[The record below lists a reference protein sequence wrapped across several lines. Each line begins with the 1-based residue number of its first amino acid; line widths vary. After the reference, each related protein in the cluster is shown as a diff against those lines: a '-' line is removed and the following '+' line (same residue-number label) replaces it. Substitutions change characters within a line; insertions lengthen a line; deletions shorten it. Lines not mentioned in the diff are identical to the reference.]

1 MTKAKITNPAYK
13 HSIVVPESPQEAVF
27 SAPTPEEN
35 PPQQAPE
42 AQESTQ
48 EQEETTPPETETVP
62 VRYRVSAPG
71 GLHLR
76 DGPGRAYR
84 SLTVLQAGELVL
96 GDDVADLL
104 RADRDP
110 GDSAWITVLSKAGSG
125 WADGAYLERIA
136 DEPAQ

>member
-62 VRYRVSAPG
+62 VRYRRASWSWGTTSRICCGRTVTPG
-71 GLHLR
+71 TP
-76 DGPGRAYR
+76 PG
-84 SLTVLQAGELVL
+84 
-96 GDDVADLL
+96 
-104 RADRDP
+104 
-110 GDSAWITVLSKAGSG
+110 
-125 WADGAYLERIA
+125 
-136 DEPAQ
+136 

>member
-1 MTKAKITNPAYK
+1 MAKAKITNPAYK
-13 HSIVVPESPQEAVF
+13 HSIVVPESPQEAVL
-27 SAPTPEEN
+27 SDHAL
-35 PPQQAPE
+35 
-42 AQESTQ
+42 
-48 EQEETTPPETETVP
+48 EETTPQQATEEAPEAETVP
-62 VRYRVSAPG
+62 VRYRVSTPG

-96 GDDVADLL
+96 GDDVAELL

-125 WADGAYLERIA
+125 WVDGAYLEWIA